1 MSRYLARRFI
11 FGIMSLIAATLIVFV
26 LSRAQGDPL
35 LLYAKPGGYGVSE
48 EQTIALT
55 KKLALDKP
63 LVVQYFVWLG
73 RVVRLDFGQTLLAER
88 EVTTVIREKL
98 GATLQLGLAAWVFAT
113 VVGVPLGVLSA
124 VKRGSGFDYLGRGFA
139 LIGQAA
145 PIFLI
150 GQIAILIFAVNLGWL
165 PAGSRPI
172 NQPFFPTQLKAL
184 VLPTIALG
192 WLPAAAYL
200 RLTRSS
206 MLEVLDSEY
215 VKLAR
220 SKGVSG
226 GSIIWKHAFRNALIP
241 PVTVSALILIGF
253 LEGTVIIETVFAWPG
268 LGRTVVDS
276 IFNNDFPLLT
286 GAILMFAVLYVVGS
300 FVADMLYAVI
310 DPRIRYS

>member
-1 MSRYLARRFI
+1 
-11 FGIMSLIAATLIVFV
+11 
-26 LSRAQGDPL
+26 
-35 LLYAKPGGYGVSE
+35 
-48 EQTIALT
+48 
-55 KKLALDKP
+55 
-63 LVVQYFVWLG
+63 
-73 RVVRLDFGQTLLAER
+73 
-88 EVTTVIREKL
+88 
-98 GATLQLGLAAWVFAT
+98 
-113 VVGVPLGVLSA
+113 
-124 VKRGSGFDYLGRGFA
+124 
-139 LIGQAA
+139 
-145 PIFLI
+145 
-150 GQIAILIFAVNLGWL
+150 
-165 PAGSRPI
+165 
-172 NQPFFPTQLKAL
+172 
-184 VLPTIALG
+184 
-192 WLPAAAYL
+192 
-200 RLTRSS
+200 